1 MNDSKDHKAAAE
13 PPLDCHVGRDTPRV
27 DALIAKVMA
36 DFPAHTAHAE
46 ARYYDEVHQHLAP
59 LARKLERENV
69 LLRTLAKDAYEAWDN
84 DMDARVGKLLRAMLD
99 EKFSK
104 TYRPDLVPNAR
115 GKPATEAAKPL

>member
-13 PPLDCHVGRDTPRV
+13 PPLDCNVGHDTPRV

-59 LARKLERENV
+59 LARALERENV
-69 LLRTLAKDAYEAWDN
+69 GLRALAKDAYEAWDN
-84 DMDARVGKLLRAMLD
+84 DRDARVGKLLRAMLD

-104 TYRPDLVPNAR
+104 VYRPDLAPT
-115 GKPATEAAKPL
+115 GE